1 MKRSGVLHFLSFSA
15 RLFLDSDNP
24 AQLSLIR
31 SVIFL
36 VQGEM
41 ILRWLLSGLLGILCL
56 SGATSAKPPDNRSPA
71 QAEIST
77 AIVAT
82 TTSLISE
89 ISFTGLRH
97 ISPKAVEAQIS
108 SRTGSPL
115 DARSVETDVRTLARL
130 GWFESIQVEARASN
144 TPPPQLHEGPDCVA
158 IVFHLKELP
167 FLSNVKYSG
176 SRLLSQKQIEKL
188 VDEKKLAPGLG
199 KPADPAALQRI
210 AFAIRSAL
218 HELGHPEASVQVHRE
233 EAPNATVAVRFDV
246 SDGPQLRVR
255 RVGFAGNPQF
265 STKLLRGQM
274 RAITPW
280 KPFASW
286 QSKSAYT
293 RDAFEEDR
301 HRILSYY
308 QDRGY
313 PEARIGSPQIARF
326 SEASRRCL
334 PWPHQVT
341 RVGLSLT
348 IPVEAGPFYRFESVR
363 SGRAL
368 KEAAERGGNPVEIP
382 DAWKGR
388 RYDAHAIENLRRS
401 WLTRLQPHKAKDDAV
416 PFRSVEA
423 RPAFDADKHTANLTM
438 DLSDSPP
445 YIVQR
450 IEFQGLHKFS
460 DRYLR
465 RRIPL
470 REGHPVNDRA
480 LEAGLAR
487 LARTGYFKPIRK
499 QDIHVQMND
508 TTHTANVSIRV
519 EEIGQQRASLLGG
532 RGQFGSTLGIAYTL
546 FDFLNREELLSA
558 QLEGGPESLQIMLGL
573 AKEGIFGTRASLA
586 FSVFN
591 NVLRPRF
598 ASSAQGPFFTSHNA
612 GINIPWTYA
621 ASDSDSLAVSYTLSR
636 TTTDYKVL
644 FPSTTTGVTSSD
656 VQTRIFS
663 RTLGTGWAHDTG
675 NEHLAFS
682 NSVSGGVLGGG
693 ENMLRSFAE
702 YGRLVRDPIFSPGN
716 AWAMRTTFS
725 AAGSY
730 RGEMPFYSR
739 FFSGDEIMR
748 GLRPGELG
756 PFAVTSKTAGS
767 GATTYSAAPAGGNL
781 IGAANA
787 EYRIPLVAGT
797 EAAGFFD
804 LGSGWLLP
812 NWLGPAKP
820 LLLPSTNG
828 VLHGSTGIELRW
840 TVPGVNIPFRAYYAL
855 NLLRLDRSIRL
866 SDKSIFFARNRF
878 SAFGWGLGSLF

>member
-1 MKRSGVLHFLSFSA
+1 MHWLISGS
-15 RLFLDSDNP
+15 
-24 AQLSLIR
+24 
-31 SVIFL
+31 
-36 VQGEM
+36 
-41 ILRWLLSGLLGILCL
+41 LGILCL
-56 SGATSAKPPDNRSPA
+56 AGATSAMPAGDSSPA
-71 QAEIST
+71 QAENSR
-77 AIVAT
+77 AILSAT
-82 TTSLISE
+82 PPFITE

-97 ISPKAVEAQIS
+97 ISPKAVEAKIF
-108 SRTGSPL
+108 SRAGSPL

-130 GWFESIQVEARASN
+130 GWFESIQVEARSSN
-144 TPPPQLHEGPDCVA
+144 EPSLQSSDKSERVA
-158 IVFHLKELP
+158 LIFHLKEVP

-176 SRLLSQKQIEKL
+176 SRLLSQRQIEKL
-188 VDEKKLAPGLG
+188 LDEKKLAPDLG

-210 AFAIRSAL
+210 ALAIRSSL
-218 HELGHPEASVQVHRE
+218 NELGHAEASVQIQRE
-233 EAPNATVAVRFDV
+233 EAQNATVSVRFEV

-255 RVGFAGNPQF
+255 RVSFGGNPQF

-274 RAITPW
+274 RTITPW

-286 QSKSAYT
+286 RSKNAYT
-293 RDAFEEDR
+293 QDAFEGDR

-308 QDRGY
+308 QDHGY
-313 PEARIGSPQIARF
+313 PEARIGNPQVARIR
-326 SEASRRCL
+326 ELSRRWL
-334 PWPHQVT
+334 LWPRQVT

-348 IPVEAGPFYRFESVR
+348 IPVEAGPFYRFESVK
-363 SGRAL
+363 SSSAL
-368 KEAAERGGNPVEIP
+368 QQVAAERGGKPLEIS
-382 DAWKGR
+382 DAWEGR
-388 RYDAHAIENLRRS
+388 AYSARVVENLRRS
-401 WLTRLQPHKAKDDAV
+401 WLTRIQPQNSKDDSV

-423 RPAFDADKHTANLTM
+423 RSAFDADKHTANITIGS
-438 DLSDSPP
+438 SDSPP

-465 RRIPL
+465 RRVPL

-499 QDIHVQMND
+499 ENIHVQMND
-508 TTHTANVSIRV
+508 ATHTANVSIRV
-519 EEIGQQRASLLGG
+519 EEIGQQRASLIGG
-532 RGQFGSTLGIAYTL
+532 NGQFGSTLGIAYTL
-546 FDFLNREELLSA
+546 FDLLSCEELLSA

-573 AKEGIFGTRASLA
+573 AKEGVFGTRASLA

-598 ASSAQGPFFTSHNA
+598 ASGAQGPFFTSHNA

-621 ASDSDSLAVSYTLSR
+621 ASNTDSLAVSYTLSR
-636 TTTDYKVL
+636 ATSDYKIL
-644 FPSTTTGVTSSD
+644 FPSTTGVTSSN
-656 VQTRIFS
+656 VRTRISS
-663 RTLGTGWAHDTG
+663 RTLGAGWTHDTG

-682 NSVSGGVLGGG
+682 NSISGGVLGGG
-693 ENMLRSFAE
+693 ENMLRSSGE
-702 YGRLVRDPIFSPGN
+702 YGRLVRDPIFLHGN
-716 AWAMRTTFS
+716 AWAIRTTFS
-725 AAGSY
+725 GAGSY
-730 RGEMPFYSR
+730 RGEMPYFCR
-739 FFSGDEIMR
+739 FFSGDEIVR
-748 GLRPGELG
+748 GLRPGELN
-756 PFAVTSKTAGS
+756 PYALTSKTAGS
-767 GATTYSAAPAGGNL
+767 GATTYSASPAGANFVV
-781 IGAANA
+781 AANA
-787 EYRIPLVAGT
+787 EYRIPLSSGT

-840 TVPGVNIPFRAYYAL
+840 TVPGVNVPIRAYYAL

-866 SDKSIFFARNRF
+866 SDKSIVFARNRF

>member
-1 MKRSGVLHFLSFSA
+1 M
-15 RLFLDSDNP
+15 
-24 AQLSLIR
+24 
-31 SVIFL
+31 
-36 VQGEM
+36 
-41 ILRWLLSGLLGILCL
+41 RWLLSGLLGISCL
-56 SGATSAKPPDNRSPA
+56 SGATSAMPADDSSPP
-71 QAEIST
+71 QVGIS
-77 AIVAT
+77 AVIFST
-82 TTSLISE
+82 TTPFITE

-97 ISPKAVEAQIS
+97 ISPKAVEAQIF
-108 SRTGSPL
+108 SRAGSPL
-115 DARSVETDVRTLARL
+115 DARRIGRDVRALARL
-130 GWFESIQVEARASN
+130 GWFESIRVEARTSN
-144 TPPPQLHEGPDCVA
+144 EPSLKSTEKPERVA
-158 IVFHLKELP
+158 LIFHLEEVP

-176 SRLLSQKQIEKL
+176 SRLLSQRQIEKL
-188 VDEKKLAPGLG
+188 LDEKKLAPGLG

-210 AFAIRSAL
+210 ALAIRSAL
-218 HELGHPEASVQVHRE
+218 NEFGHPQASVQIQRE
-233 EAPNATVAVRFDV
+233 EAQNATVVVRFEV
-246 SDGPQLRVR
+246 SDGPRLRVR
-255 RVGFAGNPQF
+255 RVRFGGNPQF

-274 RAITPW
+274 RSITPW

-286 QSKSAYT
+286 RSKNAYT
-293 RDAFEEDR
+293 QDAFEEDR

-308 QDRGY
+308 QEHGY
-313 PEARIGSPQIARF
+313 PEARIGNPQVARIH
-326 SEASRRCL
+326 ERSRRWL
-334 PWPHQVT
+334 LWPHQVT

-348 IPVEAGPFYRFESVR
+348 IPVEAGPFYRFESIKS
-363 SGRAL
+363 SGAL
-368 KEAAERGGNPVEIP
+368 QQVVAERGGKSVEIP
-382 DAWKGR
+382 DAWQSR
-388 RYDAHAIENLRRS
+388 PYSARAVENLRRS
-401 WLTRLQPHKAKDDAV
+401 WLTRIQPHNPKDDAV

-423 RPAFDADKHTANLTM
+423 RPAFDADKHTANVTIG
-438 DLSDSPP
+438 LSDSPP
-445 YIVQR
+445 YIVLR

-499 QDIHVQMND
+499 ENIHVQMD
-508 TTHTANVSIRV
+508 DATHTANISILV
-519 EEIGQQRASLLGG
+519 EEMGRQRASLIGG
-532 RGQFGSTLGIAYTL
+532 NGQFGSTLGIAYTL
-546 FDFLNREELLSA
+546 FDLLNREELLSA

-598 ASSAQGPFFTSHNA
+598 ASSAQGPFFTSHNV

-621 ASDSDSLAVSYTLSR
+621 ASNTDSLAVSYTLSR
-636 TTTDYKVL
+636 ATTDYKVL
-644 FPSTTTGVTSSD
+644 FPPTTTGVTSSD
-656 VQTRIFS
+656 VRTRVSS
-663 RTLGTGWAHDTG
+663 RTLGAGWAHDT
-675 NEHLAFS
+675 ETERFAFS

-693 ENMLRSFAE
+693 ENMLRTSGE
-702 YGRLVRDPIFSPGN
+702 YSRILGDPIFSLGN
-716 AWAMRTTFS
+716 AWAIRTTFS
-725 AAGSY
+725 GAGSY
-730 RGEMPFYSR
+730 RGAMPFYSR
-739 FFSGDEIMR
+739 FFSGDEIVR

-756 PFAVTSKTAGS
+756 PYALTSKTAGS

-781 IGAANA
+781 IAGANA
-787 EYRIPLVAGT
+787 EYRIPLSRGT

-812 NWLGPAKP
+812 HWLGPAKP

-840 TVPGVNIPFRAYYAL
+840 TVPGVDVPFRAYYAL

-866 SDKSIFFARNRF
+866 SDKSIVFARNRF